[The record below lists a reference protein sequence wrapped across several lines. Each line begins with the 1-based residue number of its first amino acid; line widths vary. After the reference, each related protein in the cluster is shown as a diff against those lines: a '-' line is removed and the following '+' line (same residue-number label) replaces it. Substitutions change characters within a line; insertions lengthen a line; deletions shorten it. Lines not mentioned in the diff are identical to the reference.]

1 MNYLP
6 FNDMLSSRSRLN
18 VLRATYP
25 YIDTVYFVKIT
36 FNSIPEV
43 VTLGTFGLCL
53 ELDGAKECSPGVT
66 GYQLD
71 DLLFTGSVPLPEISS
86 TLTKGLT
93 LHVVAFVLALVTA
106 TIILCSNFQN
116 SSLGRWIVETIVLLG
131 LFVIA
136 SLTVDLALFFSVR
149 KAFANT
155 NASVQ
160 IGNGTWLTSTSLIFL
175 LLGSGMGIV
184 LPKPVPS
191 ISEDI
196 ENASDDSWGDGCPEV
211 LHIRPSSDGEYKEGN
226 SDRHS
231 MSLPQ
236 NRSLKGTRTSKT
248 SGNSPKPLQSRLQLI
263 NDAVLWA
270 EASGTINEELPPL
283 SPLRRIPSILI
294 NGAHRDSIQSDVL
307 PSTIHPSSS
316 SRTPSDGSST
326 GMTSSQTLSRS
337 STASTVLSGSVF
349 GRQAARRS
357 TQDWLNYERRNGK
370 GRQFVN
376 SVSTLGSV
384 IQHFPAIPC
393 PRSVAPPSFALFH
406 LRDRFKEFDPAFNAE
421 VRSMVSAVPSSDLE
435 LDVQTAPSS
444 SPRIPLPRELPKIPD
459 IPRHSDQISLA

>member
-1 MNYLP
+1 MLPGSNRLSIRCIPIIHSNQLRCLTELPSNY
-6 FNDMLSSRSRLN
+6 
-18 VLRATYP
+18 
-25 YIDTVYFVKIT
+25 
-36 FNSIPEV
+36 
-43 VTLGTFGLCL
+43 
-53 ELDGAKECSPGVT
+53 
-66 GYQLD
+66 LD

-93 LHVVAFVLALVTA
+93 LHVVAFVLALVAA

-160 IGNGTWLTSTSLIFL
+160 IGNGTWLTSASLIFL

-211 LHIRPSSDGEYKEGN
+211 LHIRTSSDGEYKEGN

-231 MSLPQ
+231 MNLPQ
-236 NRSLKGTRTSKT
+236 NRSLKGIQTSKT
-248 SGNSPKPLQSRLQLI
+248 LGNSPKPPAKPLATHQYMASMHRQSFQ
-263 NDAVLWA
+263 DAVLWA
-270 EASGTINEELPPL
+270 EASGTITEELPPL

-307 PSTIHPSSS
+307 PSTMHPSSS
-316 SRTPSDGSST
+316 SRTPSGYAPSTYSTCPSDGSST

-357 TQDWLNYERRNGK
+357 TQDWLNYERRNG
-370 GRQFVN
+370 V
-376 SVSTLGSV
+376 
-384 IQHFPAIPC
+384 
-393 PRSVAPPSFALFH
+393 
-406 LRDRFKEFDPAFNAE
+406 
-421 VRSMVSAVPSSDLE
+421 
-435 LDVQTAPSS
+435 
-444 SPRIPLPRELPKIPD
+444 
-459 IPRHSDQISLA
+459 